1 MLGVLCVLFFAWFR
15 YYQYSKYQ
23 QTIILYAGF
32 VIIEGIS
39 IAMGFVFY
47 KLMDVKV
54 HLIWT
59 SFAIL
64 PVVVGTFIFFIG
76 NFISNDYFFYDPKFV
91 VAEASKVGDVSQK
104 AEKSES
110 RLA

>member
-1 MLGVLCVLFFAWFR
+1 MFGVLCVLFFAWFR
-15 YYQYSKYQ
+15 YYQHSKYQ
-23 QTIILYAGF
+23 QTIFLYAGF

-64 PVVVGTFIFFIG
+64 PVVVGTFIFFVG
-76 NFISNDYFFYDPKFV
+76 NFISNDYFFYD
-91 VAEASKVGDVSQK
+91 QK
-104 AEKSES
+104 ATQTDALKVNDISQAS
-110 RLA
+110 